1 VAYFK
6 AELLQK
12 YCWSTNH
19 GSVAN
24 PYPGS
29 DPVPFL
35 GPWIRDR
42 KFLKI
47 TTYCMLQKIHEYPYT
62 ICSQIFSQQQKVPGW
77 LWVGGGGGG
86 WEGCKDLACYILCQ
100 LRLHPL
106 GHIWQRRMRWTHPPL
121 PSNAH
126 MWPFPQTFSVS
137 DWLSVVSSLSR
148 SQYSVQQQSLLWISA
163 DWVSAVESWKQCC
176 GSGIRRLF
184 DPWIRNRF
192 FPDPGS

>member
-1 VAYFK
+1 MAYFK

-77 LWVGGGGGG
+77 LWVGGGGG